1 LILARRNGINVRY
14 TRRSRPFAGQFVGF
28 AQIPAPARAEN
39 AFAAIRPACGYRR
52 NDADRRG
59 PGHCAARRWPGWA
72 TRILAGYRI
81 AGYAMVGDRLRRGGG
96 RADTRPV
103 IGAAFSVTLASAQGG
118 DDIAFACL
126 FRDVQPALL
135 RYLHVITPD
144 AEDVA
149 GETWLQVV
157 KGLPGFRGGEE
168 AFRAWLFT
176 IARHRAV
183 DAGRSRSRR
192 PDVPLDLTEALEQQT
207 VPDAADLAM
216 EAISTRW
223 VLALVKKLPRDH
235 AEIVILR
242 VVAGL
247 EAADVARIVGK
258 TPGAVRVTAHRALRR
273 LAELAELAGVT
284 H

>member
-1 LILARRNGINVRY
+1 
-14 TRRSRPFAGQFVGF
+14 
-28 AQIPAPARAEN
+28 
-39 AFAAIRPACGYRR
+39 
-52 NDADRRG
+52 
-59 PGHCAARRWPGWA
+59 
-72 TRILAGYRI
+72 
-81 AGYAMVGDRLRRGGG
+81 
-96 RADTRPV
+96 V

-118 DDIAFACL
+118 DETAFARL

-135 RYLHVITPD
+135 RYLHVIVPGTE

-149 GETWLQVV
+149 GDTWLQVV

-192 PDVPLDLTEALEQQT
+192 PDAPLALTEAMEQPMA
-207 VPDAADLAM
+207 PDAADLAL

-223 VLALVKKLPRDH
+223 VLELIKNLPRDH
-235 AEIVILR
+235 AEIIMLR

-258 TPGAVRVTAHRALRR
+258 SPGAVRVTAHRALRR
-273 LAELAELAGVT
+273 LADLAERAGVT
-284 H
+284 Q

>member
-1 LILARRNGINVRY
+1 ML
-14 TRRSRPFAGQFVGF
+14 
-28 AQIPAPARAEN
+28 
-39 AFAAIRPACGYRR
+39 
-52 NDADRRG
+52 
-59 PGHCAARRWPGWA
+59 
-72 TRILAGYRI
+72 
-81 AGYAMVGDRLRRGGG
+81 GDRLRRGTG

-103 IGAAFSVTLASAQGG
+103 IGAAFGVTLASAQGG
-118 DDIAFACL
+118 DETAFACL

-135 RYLHVITPD
+135 RYLHVIVPAPE

-149 GETWLQVV
+149 GDTWLQVV

-192 PDVPLDLTEALEQQT
+192 PDLPLALTEAVEQPT
-207 VPDAADLAM
+207 APDTADLAL
-216 EAISTRW
+216 EAISTRS
-223 VLALVKKLPRDH
+223 VLALIKTLPRDH
-235 AEIVILR
+235 AEIIMLR

-273 LAELAELAGVT
+273 LSDLAERAGVT

>member
-1 LILARRNGINVRY
+1 
-14 TRRSRPFAGQFVGF
+14 
-28 AQIPAPARAEN
+28 
-39 AFAAIRPACGYRR
+39 
-52 NDADRRG
+52 
-59 PGHCAARRWPGWA
+59 
-72 TRILAGYRI
+72 
-81 AGYAMVGDRLRRGGG
+81 MVGDRLRRGAG

-103 IGAAFSVTLASAQGG
+103 IGAAFSITLASAQGG
-118 DDIAFACL
+118 DEIAFACL
-126 FRDVQPALL
+126 FRDVQPVLL
-135 RYLHVITPD
+135 RYLRVITPD

-149 GETWLQVV
+149 GDTWLQVV
-157 KGLPGFRGGEE
+157 KSLPGFRGGEE

-192 PDVPLDLTEALEQQT
+192 PDVPTAATEALEQQAA
-207 VPDAADLAM
+207 PDAADEAL

-223 VLALVKKLPRDH
+223 AVELIRSLPREH
-235 AEIVILR
+235 AEIVMLR

-273 LAELAELAGVT
+273 LAELAERAGVT

>member
-1 LILARRNGINVRY
+1 
-14 TRRSRPFAGQFVGF
+14 
-28 AQIPAPARAEN
+28 
-39 AFAAIRPACGYRR
+39 
-52 NDADRRG
+52 
-59 PGHCAARRWPGWA
+59 
-72 TRILAGYRI
+72 
-81 AGYAMVGDRLRRGGG
+81 MVGDRLRRGPG

-118 DDIAFACL
+118 DEIAFACL
-126 FRDVQPALL
+126 FRDVQPVLL
-135 RYLHVITPD
+135 RYLRVITPD

-149 GETWLQVV
+149 GDTWLQVV
-157 KGLPGFRGGEE
+157 KGLPGFRGGED

-183 DAGRSRSRR
+183 DAGRSRARR
-192 PDVPLDLTEALEQQT
+192 PDVPLAMTEALDQQ
-207 VPDAADLAM
+207 VAPDAAEEAM

-223 VLALVKKLPRDH
+223 VMELIKALPREH
-235 AEIVILR
+235 AEIIMLR

-273 LAELAELAGVT
+273 LAELAERAGVT

>member
-1 LILARRNGINVRY
+1 
-14 TRRSRPFAGQFVGF
+14 
-28 AQIPAPARAEN
+28 
-39 AFAAIRPACGYRR
+39 
-52 NDADRRG
+52 
-59 PGHCAARRWPGWA
+59 
-72 TRILAGYRI
+72 
-81 AGYAMVGDRLRRGGG
+81 M
-96 RADTRPV
+96 

-118 DDIAFACL
+118 DEIAFACL

-135 RYLHVITPD
+135 RYLHVITPE

-157 KGLPGFRGGEE
+157 KGLPRFRGGEE

-183 DAGRSRSRR
+183 DAGRSRARHA
-192 PDVPLDLTEALEQQT
+192 DVPLAVTENLEQPVT
-207 VPDAADLAM
+207 PAADELAL
-216 EAISTRW
+216 EAISTW
-223 VLALVKKLPRDH
+223 SVVELIKSLPREH
-235 AEIVILR
+235 AEIVMLR

-247 EAADVARIVGK
+247 EATDVAKIVGK

-273 LAELAELAGVT
+273 LADLAERAGVT